1 MRKTLLSSL
10 LALWL
15 SGCMIGPDYI
25 RPLFES
31 PDDWRVSEGDAKQL
45 ANAAWWEQFND
56 PVLNDLVAIALREN
70 KDLMIASARIEE
82 YAGRYGITRSGLFP
96 QIGLGA
102 DAAKQK
108 NTLPGTT
115 TRGTYNSY
123 DTVLNASWE
132 IDLWGKIRR
141 QSEAARARILASE
154 EGRQGVILSLTAS
167 VAGAYINLRDLDR
180 QLEIATRTAA
190 TREASYKV
198 FQDRYAGGVISILE
212 LSQNKSQY
220 EEALASIPVL
230 EKTIAQQEN
239 ALSLLLGRNPGPIT
253 RGQTIDALVVPSI
266 PAGLP
271 SSLLERRPDLRE
283 AEQNLIAANAQIG
296 AAKAAYYP
304 SISLTGLFGVASPS
318 LSNLFNDSS
327 KIWQY
332 GGSLGL
338 PIFTAG
344 LLGGQLRVAEAQQ
357 QQALFSYQ
365 KAIQNAFREVNDALI
380 DQDRT
385 QAQLAAQR
393 LQVESLQQY
402 SETARLRYDNG
413 YTSYIEVLDAER
425 SLFSA
430 QLQFTQT
437 QQTRLQAMINL
448 YKAMGGGW
456 VAANEHAPTPA
467 MAEGATP
474 AEAAKATDAPA
485 AAAPPATPTAAV
497 TGAQDAAK

>member
-1 MRKTLLSSL
+1 MPKTLLSAL
-10 LALWL
+10 LALSL
-15 SGCMIGPDYI
+15 GGCMIGPDYV
-25 RPLFES
+25 RPPLES
-31 PDDWRVSEGDAKQL
+31 PESWRFAVAEADARQR

-56 PVLNDLVAIALREN
+56 PVLNELVAVALREN

-82 YAGRYGITRSGLFP
+82 YAGRYGITRAGLFP
-96 QIGLGA
+96 QLGLGA

-141 QSEAARARILASE
+141 QGEAARARILASE

-180 QLEIATRTAA
+180 QLEIASRTAA
-190 TREASYKV
+190 SREASYKV

-230 EKTIAQQEN
+230 EKAIAQQEN
-239 ALSLLLGRNPGPIT
+239 ALSLLLGRNPGPIA
-253 RGQTIDALVVPSI
+253 RGQSIDALLAPPI

-283 AEQNLIAANAQIG
+283 AEQNLIAANALIG

-318 LSNLFNDSS
+318 LANLFTDRS

-332 GGSLGL
+332 SGSLGL

-344 LLGGQLRVAEAQQ
+344 LLGAQLQVAEAQQ

-385 QAQLAAQR
+385 QAQLLAQR
-393 LQVESLQQY
+393 LQVDALQQY

-425 SLFSA
+425 SLFNA
-430 QLQFTQT
+430 QLQYTQT

-456 VAANEHAPTPA
+456 ETAEDAGRVEPPAPPA
-467 MAEGATP
+467 TE
-474 AEAAKATDAPA
+474 APA
-485 AAAPPATPTAAV
+485 AATAANETAAV
-497 TGAQDAAK
+497 SGDRGQAE